1 VCTPVL
7 AEFARTIVSVGWDS
21 NQPVWVL
28 VPRCGTAVPIVG
40 YGYKQPPTSERYLSV
55 VVWRHRRWVTNQA
68 DLQKEKNSLLN

>member
-1 VCTPVL
+1 MCTPVL

-40 YGYKQPPTSERYLSV
+40 YGDK
-55 VVWRHRRWVTNQA
+55 
-68 DLQKEKNSLLN
+68 